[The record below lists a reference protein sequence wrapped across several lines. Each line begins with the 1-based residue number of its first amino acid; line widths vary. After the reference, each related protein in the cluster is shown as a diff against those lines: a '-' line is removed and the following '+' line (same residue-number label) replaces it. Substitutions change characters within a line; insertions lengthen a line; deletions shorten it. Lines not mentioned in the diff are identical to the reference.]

1 MESLLLDKKI
11 EYTDRNN
18 RQNLG
23 LGVDNDLEEYS
34 SQQVL
39 SESDGQHTLWVLA
52 QKLSNM
58 LCSMYH
64 NLAMFSI
71 SEHIW
76 LIMSQTLSFLGHL

>member
-1 MESLLLDKKI
+1 
-11 EYTDRNN
+11 
-18 RQNLG
+18 
-23 LGVDNDLEEYS
+23 
-34 SQQVL
+34 VL